1 MDITEEQK
9 VVVGKWIEDGLGLSD
24 IQKRLSDELGVSMTY
39 MDVRFMVLDLG
50 LDVQDKVVAKPVV
63 DPVDGGDGAGDL
75 AGNPGDDLA
84 GGVSIEVDR
93 IMKPGS
99 VVSGTVVFSD
109 GVSASWM
116 LDQMGRL
123 ALDAGTPDYRP
134 SESDL
139 AAFQQELKSAL
150 EKKGF

>member
-75 AGNPGDDLA
+75 AGNPGDALS